1 MQSKTFADLNR
12 HFFKEDIQMA
22 KKYVEKCSKLL
33 IRDMQIKTASEGDS
47 VNKESACNAEDL
59 GSFQVQEDP
68 LEKEMATQS
77 SLLSW
82 RISWTEDLGRLQSM
96 ELQELDMT

>member
-1 MQSKTFADLNR
+1 
-12 HFFKEDIQMA
+12 
-22 KKYVEKCSKLL
+22 
-33 IRDMQIKTASEGDS
+33 MQIKTASEGDS

>member
-1 MQSKTFADLNR
+1 
-12 HFFKEDIQMA
+12 MA

-33 IRDMQIKTASEGDS
+33 IRDIQIKTASEGDS

-68 LEKEMATQS
+68 LEKDMAT
-77 SLLSW
+77 
-82 RISWTEDLGRLQSM
+82 
-96 ELQELDMT
+96 

>member
-1 MQSKTFADLNR
+1 
-12 HFFKEDIQMA
+12 MA

>member
-59 GSFQVQEDP
+59 GSFQVQEDA